1 MTSKTIRY
9 TATLP
14 STYVDELKDMAKAK
28 KIPSVNFAI
37 NKALDE
43 YLKSRKAEQYA
54 ALMKEA
60 GQDKKFL
67 ARTISCNEDFCA
79 VDSEVSGTW

>member
-1 MTSKTIRY
+1 MTVKTIRY

-14 STYVDELKDMAKAK
+14 WAYVDELKELVKAK
-28 KIPSVNFAI
+28 KIPSINFAI

-43 YLKSRKAEQYA
+43 YLKSQKAAQYA

-60 GQDKKFL
+60 GQDKAFL
-67 ARTISCNEDFCA
+67 ARTVSCSEDFRE
-79 VDSEVSGTW
+79 VDNEVSGTW

>member
-14 STYVDELKDMAKAK
+14 LTYVDELKELAKTK

-43 YLKSRKAEQYA
+43 YLKSQKAEHYA
-54 ALMKEA
+54 ALMQEA
-60 GQDKKFL
+60 GRDKAFL
-67 ARTISCNEDFCA
+67 ARTVGCNEDFYA

>member
-14 STYVDELKDMAKAK
+14 LTYVDELKKLAKAK

-43 YLKSRKAEQYA
+43 YLKSQKATQYA

-60 GQDKKFL
+60 GQDKDFL
-67 ARTISCNEDFCA
+67 ARTLSCSEDFSA